1 MGVHA
6 GWCVVWRHEGVAY
19 QVDFVS
25 WGDAAAFARGLSETG
40 REDVLVTP
48 MEVELSPERADA
60 LVARTLAAIRAA
72 EAEQR
77 VRVMID
83 SIPLEEAGG

>member
-6 GWCVVWRHEGVAY
+6 GWCVVWTLAGLAY

-40 REDVLVTP
+40 REGVLVTP
-48 MEVELSPERADA
+48 MEVDLSPERRAA
-60 LVARTLAAIRAA
+60 LLARAMAALHAA

-77 VRVMID
+77 VREMLD
-83 SIPLEEAGG
+83 SVPLEEAGA